1 MSIVVK
7 CPSCGTQNRI
17 KENTEGNPICGKCK
31 SPLMIHKN
39 VSPIQLTDN
48 DFDSFIMNSARPV
61 LVDFWA
67 SWCAPCRMMEPVL
80 EKFAQS
86 QSSITVAKLNTEQNP
101 LTPSKFQI
109 FSIPTMILFEKGE
122 EVHRLI
128 GVKTL
133 EGLEYELAAWLK
145 IN

>member
-1 MSIVVK
+1 
-7 CPSCGTQNRI
+7 
-17 KENTEGNPICGKCK
+17 
-31 SPLMIHKN
+31 MIHKN